1 MRIKVEKKLYL
12 KMRMKDSVYMQP
24 SGEKKKKKKFCR
36 NKLSSVPMPNSK
48 VESRCILVVQCIF

>member
-12 KMRMKDSVYMQP
+12 KMRMKDSFICNPV
-24 SGEKKKKKKFCR
+24 ERKKKKKEFCR
-36 NKLSSVPMPNSK
+36 NKLSSVSMPNSK